1 MNNSYIK
8 HFFLPSKIFYII
20 PFFTFSLVLVILSLF
35 TIYQSQTSTFA
46 APGAP
51 GTPGNPA
58 SLSTSVSSPVVNFN
72 FNGTEIQS
80 SAFKSS
86 TVALNVSTNNITGAT
101 TYISSVDED
110 TSLNPTES
118 SVTQK
123 ITSIDSSIGETS
135 FATKKWG
142 YRASKTTPSG
152 NFNPIA
158 KLSSADI
165 LFTENNPT
173 TVSYNVEFGV
183 KSGPDLLSGL
193 YTKQILFSSITNHVP
208 TSTTFIPGNNFNNII
223 NSLGP
228 TGVVKSFK
236 HSSSAPPAGAVT
248 KVVST
253 ADSDVPAYVWYDA
266 ATQSI
271 LWYSDADT
279 AYANEDSS
287 LMFYDVGKNTS
298 GMSLIDTAGINT
310 SRVKNMSYMFHGSKW
325 TIKKINLVGFDTSN
339 VENMSYMFASY
350 DNRQGW
356 SLDPID
362 LSSFNTSKVTN
373 MQGMFSGSYLPSI
386 DIRHFDTSNVT
397 NMSYMFHQLRQAT
410 SLDLSGLNVKK
421 VSNIQ
426 NIFTAIS
433 DSTYANIY
441 ANVLRSLD
449 LSGWE
454 LDSITSMYG
463 LFKKLFRLTNLNLNG
478 FTTKNVTDMSYMF
491 ANTKSLANL
500 DLSSFDTSKV
510 TTMDSMF
517 QNMESLTNINLS
529 SFDTRNVT
537 TMNRMF
543 FMEAGNPPIT
553 ELDLSNFNTSQVT
566 DMERMFVGLAY
577 LQNLNVSSFDTQN
590 VTNMEA
596 MFYYTFVVNQNNTQL
611 DISNFDTH
619 NLRRADGMF
628 NYMKVKTIYASPNF
642 VTNNLTPNPANV
654 FMDNDN
660 LTGGNG
666 TTYVS
671 PNVTS
676 NFAHIDAP
684 GNPGYFTQ
692 KP

>member
-1 MNNSYIK
+1 MNLISNSHINT
-8 HFFLPSKIFYII
+8 FLRLRPSKIFYFI
-20 PFFTFSLVLVILSLF
+20 PFFAFSLVSVFLSLF

-80 SAFKSS
+80 STFKSS
-86 TVALNVSTNNITGAT
+86 TIALNVSTNNITGAT

-110 TSLNPTES
+110 TSLNPTDS
-118 SVTQK
+118 SVAQK
-123 ITSIDSSIGETS
+123 ITSIDSSISETS
-135 FATKKWG
+135 FTPKKWG

-165 LFTENNPT
+165 LYTENNPA
-173 TVSYNVEFGV
+173 TVNYNVEFGV
-183 KSGPDLLSGL
+183 KSGPDLLSGS
-193 YTKQILFSSITNHVP
+193 YTKQVLFSSITNHVP
-208 TSTTFIPGNNFNNII
+208 TSTTFIRGQDFKNTLIG
-223 NSLGP
+223 LGSI
-228 TGVVKSFK
+228 GVVKSFK
-236 HSSSAPPAGAVT
+236 HSTSAPPAGADT

-287 LMFYDVGKNTS
+287 YMFNDVGDNTS
-298 GMSLIDTAGINT
+298 GMNLIDTAGINT
-310 SRVKNMSYMFHGSKW
+310 SRVKNMSYMFHSSKW
-325 TIKKINLVGFDTSN
+325 TIKKINLAGFDTSN
-339 VENMSYMFASY
+339 VEDMSYMFGCYAYSPS
-350 DNRQGW
+350 W
-356 SLDPID
+356 SVDPID

-397 NMSYMFHQLRQAT
+397 DMSYMFQDLKKAT

-426 NIFTAIS
+426 
-433 DSTYANIY
+433 STFSGNT
-441 ANVLRSLD
+441 NLQSLD
-449 LSGWE
+449 LNGWE

-463 LFKKLFRLTNLNLNG
+463 LFNNLPKLTSLNLNS
-478 FTTKNVTDMSYMF
+478 FTTKNVTNMNYMF
-491 ANTKSLANL
+491 AGTKKLANL

-510 TTMDSMF
+510 TTM
-517 QNMESLTNINLS
+517 
-529 SFDTRNVT
+529 
-537 TMNRMF
+537 
-543 FMEAGNPPIT
+543 
-553 ELDLSNFNTSQVT
+553 
-566 DMERMFVGLAY
+566 ERMFVGLAN
-577 LQNLNVSSFDTQN
+577 LQNLNVSSFDTRN

-596 MFYYTFVVNQNNTQL
+596 MFYFTFVSHPNGTL
-611 DISNFDTH
+611 DLSSFDTH
-619 NLRRADGMF
+619 NLQRADGMF
-628 NYMKVKTIYASPNF
+628 NYMKVKTIYASSNF
-642 VTNNLTPNPANV
+642 VTTNLTPNPSTI
-654 FMDNDN
+654 FMSTDN
-660 LTGGNG
+660 LVGGNG
-666 TTYVS
+666 TAYAW
-671 PNVTS
+671 PNYTS
-676 NFAHIDAP
+676 AYAHIDAP

>member
-1 MNNSYIK
+1 MNLISNSHINT
-8 HFFLPSKIFYII
+8 FLRLRPSKIFYFI
-20 PFFTFSLVLVILSLF
+20 PFFAFSLVSVFLSLF

-80 SAFKSS
+80 STFKSS
-86 TVALNVSTNNITGAT
+86 TIALNVSTNNITGAT

-110 TSLNPTES
+110 TSLNPTDS
-118 SVTQK
+118 SVAQK
-123 ITSIDSSIGETS
+123 ITSIDSSISETS
-135 FATKKWG
+135 FTPKKWG

-165 LFTENNPT
+165 LYTENNPA
-173 TVSYNVEFGV
+173 TVNYNVEFGV
-183 KSGPDLLSGL
+183 KSGPDLLSGS
-193 YTKQILFSSITNHVP
+193 YTKQVLFSSITNHVP
-208 TSTTFIPGNNFNNII
+208 TSTTFIRGQDFKNTLIG
-223 NSLGP
+223 LGSI
-228 TGVVKSFK
+228 GVVKSFK
-236 HSSSAPPAGAVT
+236 HSTSAPPAGADT

-287 LMFYDVGKNTS
+287 YMFNDVGDNTS
-298 GMSLIDTAGINT
+298 GMNLIDTAGINT
-310 SRVKNMSYMFHGSKW
+310 SRVKNMSYMFHSSKW
-325 TIKKINLVGFDTSN
+325 TIKKINLAGFDTSN
-339 VENMSYMFASY
+339 VEDMSYMFGCYAYSPS
-350 DNRQGW
+350 W
-356 SLDPID
+356 SVDPID

-397 NMSYMFHQLRQAT
+397 DMSYMFQDLKKAT

-426 NIFTAIS
+426 
-433 DSTYANIY
+433 STFSGNT
-441 ANVLRSLD
+441 NLQSLD
-449 LSGWE
+449 LNGWE

-463 LFKKLFRLTNLNLNG
+463 LFNNLPKLTSLNLNS

-491 ANTKSLANL
+491 AGTKKLANL

-510 TTMDSMF
+510 IDMHGMF
-517 QNMESLTNINLS
+517 QNMESLNNINLS
-529 SFDTRNVT
+529 SFDTSSVT
-537 TMNRMF
+537 NMQYMFSMNIT
-543 FMEAGNPPIT
+543 NPPIST
-553 ELDLSNFNTSQVT
+553 LDLSNFNTS
-566 DMERMFVGLAY
+566 
-577 LQNLNVSSFDTQN
+577 N
-590 VTNMEA
+590 VTNMGGMFEGMA
-596 MFYYTFVVNQNNTQL
+596 NLTDLKIQSFDTRKVTNMDRMFYWAFMSPENSIL
-611 DISNFDTH
+611 DISNFDTRS
-619 NLRRADGMF
+619 LISAVGMF
-628 NYMKVKTIYASPNF
+628 NYTKAKTIYVSDKFTVSHLSPVNIEMF
-642 VTNNLTPNPANV
+642 MTNTNLV
-654 FMDNDN
+654 
-660 LTGGNG
+660 GGNG
-666 TTYVS
+666 THYVY
-671 PNVTS
+671 PNNS
-676 NFAHIDAP
+676 SQYAHIDAP